1 VSDEVPPN
9 CPDAAGISGFSRLTP
24 GQLSV
29 LELVAQ
35 GLTNPQIGK
44 VLHLSRYTVAQ
55 HIMEM
60 CKRTGSAN
68 RTDLVNQAHLS
79 GVFQ

>member
-1 VSDEVPPN
+1 
-9 CPDAAGISGFSRLTP
+9 
-24 GQLSV
+24 
-29 LELVAQ
+29 
-35 GLTNPQIGK
+35 
-44 VLHLSRYTVAQ
+44 
-55 HIMEM
+55 MEM